1 LQPSFAKQLRS
12 ISHDNAVAIV
22 DYIAAMKSEVN
33 LSDHYRGDVI
43 AVLRKLSKYNEDK
56 PFRDLMRTNVLRF
69 LDSFR
74 KTEIADPLYKWIGTY
89 NTYRMHL
96 VRFFR

>member
-1 LQPSFAKQLRS
+1 LQPLFAKQLRS

-43 AVLRKLSKYNEDK
+43 AVLRKLYSD
-56 PFRDLMRTNVLRF
+56 
-69 LDSFR
+69 
-74 KTEIADPLYKWIGTY
+74 
-89 NTYRMHL
+89 
-96 VRFFR
+96 